1 MRIVIAE
8 DAALFRQGL
17 TLLLQDGGHQVVATA
32 QDAESARQAVSAQR
46 PDLVILDVR
55 MPPRHDDDG
64 AQLAAELRQD
74 HPRLPLVLLSQHVEV
89 RHIVSLATAGYFGY
103 LLKDRVLD
111 VDDFLEALDR
121 VARGGSA
128 LDPEVVG
135 QLVAANRDSGVLAAL
150 TDREQE
156 VLALMAEGLTNAGI
170 ARRLWLTERTVESH
184 IRNLMT
190 KLGILDESG
199 GHRRVLA
206 VLTFLEA
213 RAASGRRTLTPIRHS
228 TKLRTGGRGSDSRET
243 EYRPG

>member
-1 MRIVIAE
+1 VRIVIAE

-17 TLLLQDGGHQVVATA
+17 TLLLQDGGHEVVATVP
-32 QDAESARQAVSAQR
+32 DADSARHEVAAER

-55 MPPRHDDDG
+55 MPPDHDDDG
-64 AQLAAELRQD
+64 ARLAAELRHD
-74 HPRLPLVLLSQHVEV
+74 HPRLPIVLLSQHVEI

-128 LDPEVVG
+128 LDPEVVA
-135 QLVAANRDSGVLAAL
+135 QVVAANRDHGVLAAL
-150 TDREQE
+150 TDREQV

-170 ARRLWLTERTVESH
+170 ARRLWLTERTVETH
-184 IRNLMT
+184 IRNLLN

-213 RAASGRRTLTPIRHS
+213 RGQVRTSPGAANRT
-228 TKLRTGGRGSDSRET
+228 
-243 EYRPG
+243 

>member
-1 MRIVIAE
+1 VRIVIAE
-8 DAALFRQGL
+8 DAVLFRHGL
-17 TLLLQDGGHQVVATA
+17 TLLLEDGGHQVVATA
-32 QDAESARQAVSAQR
+32 TDADEARRAVLDQR
-46 PDLVILDVR
+46 PDLAILDVR

-135 QLVAANRDSGVLAAL
+135 QLVAANRDSGALAAL
-150 TDREQE
+150 TDREEQ
-156 VLALMAEGLTNAGI
+156 VLAMMAEGLTNAGI
-170 ARRLWLTERTVESH
+170 ARRLWLTERTVETH
-184 IRNLMT
+184 IRNLLT
-190 KLGILDESG
+190 KLGIDESV

-206 VLTFLEA
+206 VLTFLEVRGHAGPGVGGAHQTASSAALRA
-213 RAASGRRTLTPIRHS
+213 RAASGSAPS
-228 TKLRTGGRGSDSRET
+228 G
-243 EYRPG
+243 